1 MNVNKMNKNQVKQ
14 QKAYR
19 RWKKWMK
26 WGEKTG
32 CHQMPERSF
41 FINGYQMPLCSRCF
55 GVIIG
60 YILAIPVFLVMG
72 FIKSLSIAG
81 CLIMFAD
88 WFLQFVGI
96 RKSTNTRRLITGI
109 PGGFG
114 IMSIQLN
121 IIKKLIQRLH

>member
-1 MNVNKMNKNQVKQ
+1 MNVNEMNKNQVKQ

-19 RWKKWMK
+19 RWKKWMQ

-60 YILAIPVFLVMG
+60 YILAIPIFLVMG
-72 FIKSLSIAG
+72 FIKSLSFAG
-81 CLIMFAD
+81 CLIMFVD
-88 WFLQFVGI
+88 WFIQFVGI

-121 IIKKLIQRLH
+121 FIKKLIQRLH

>member
-1 MNVNKMNKNQVKQ
+1 MNGNEINKSQVEQ

-19 RWKKWMK
+19 RWKKWMQ

-32 CHQMPERSF
+32 CHQMAERSF
-41 FINGYQMPLCSRCF
+41 FISGYQMPLCSRCF

-81 CLIMFAD
+81 GLIMFAD
-88 WFLQFVGI
+88 WFLQFVGTC
-96 RKSTNTRRLITGI
+96 KSTNIRRLITGI
-109 PGGFG
+109 LGGYG

-121 IIKKLIQRLH
+121 LIKKLILRLH